1 MYCKPGPCGRG
12 TIALLIVPETW
23 ERFSAERIWCALP
36 RLNCPSKKPTLLEA
50 TLTDA
55 SYTKAELEQLVQSA
69 GFWWHSIDL
78 GQGVVTPGRK
88 SSPFL
93 AKELAALKLPSLA
106 GKTVLDIGAFSG
118 YYSFAAERLGAKRVV
133 ALDHYV
139 WSIDLVEFTRYVA
152 DCRARGVA
160 AQAAPQ
166 TRFWN
171 PAHLPGKRPYD
182 VAHHALG
189 SRVETVI
196 GDFMDMDLRPLGT
209 FDVTLFLGV
218 LYHMED
224 PLGSLRRLFALTREL
239 AVIETHAVSVH
250 GYENHEICEF
260 YSGDQLSGDPSNWWS
275 PNLKALQGMCKAAGF
290 SRVEIVAGQRKAR
303 RLALLRSVLPC
314 KQPQRFRAVVHA
326 WK

>member
-1 MYCKPGPCGRG
+1 M
-12 TIALLIVPETW
+12 
-23 ERFSAERIWCALP
+23 
-36 RLNCPSKKPTLLEA
+36 
-50 TLTDA
+50 
-55 SYTKAELEQLVQSA
+55 
-69 GFWWHSIDL
+69 
-78 GQGVVTPGRK
+78 
-88 SSPFL
+88 
-93 AKELAALKLPSLA
+93 LPSLA

-139 WSIDLVEFTRYVA
+139 WSIDWVEFTRYMA

-171 PAHLPGKRPYD
+171 PANLPGKRPYD
-182 VAHHALG
+182 VAHRALG

-196 GDFMDMDLRPLGT
+196 GDFMHMDLRPLGT

-224 PLGSLRRLFALTREL
+224 PLGSLRRLAALTGEL

-250 GYENHEICEF
+250 GYENHEMCEF

-275 PNLKALQGMCKAAGF
+275 PNLMALQGMCKAAGF
-290 SRVEIVAGQRKAR
+290 SRVEIVAGQRKSR

-314 KQPQRFRAVVHA
+314 KQPRRFRAVVHA